1 MGFFQLRE
9 DCTAAEWN
17 DVADATSHRQRI
29 PQEGFFVIGK
39 FEKRRKGILC
49 GKWENA
55 VVGGLFTTG
64 LLQVRRIFLYREE
77 TFGSARRG
85 RKDNRICKCKF
96 LSEYSHRQRDRV

>member
-1 MGFFQLRE
+1 MQLRE

-55 VVGGLFTTG
+55 ASGDFLQQVFWQQEFFCTG
-64 LLQVRRIFLYREE
+64 RNFWQRPQ
-77 TFGSARRG
+77 
-85 RKDNRICKCKF
+85 RKER
-96 LSEYSHRQRDRV
+96 